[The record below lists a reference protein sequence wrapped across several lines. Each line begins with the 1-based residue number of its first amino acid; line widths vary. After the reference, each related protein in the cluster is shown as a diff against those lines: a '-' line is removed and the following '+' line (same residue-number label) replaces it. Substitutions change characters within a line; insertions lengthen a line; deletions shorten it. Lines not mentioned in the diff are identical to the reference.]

1 MDFIVRTHINLIDS
15 IIKLWIKMSNMQA
28 ICHPCAYVIS
38 QHLIVKKEGALTL
51 RATSGW
57 LLIRT
62 YRGWGKQG
70 HASDDDDHN
79 VDVDVNKER

>member
-1 MDFIVRTHINLIDS
+1 MSPVRIRNFTALN
-15 IIKLWIKMSNMQA
+15 
-28 ICHPCAYVIS
+28 CE
-38 QHLIVKKEGALTL
+38 KKEGALTL